1 MHWMLIWLWSAAAD
15 AQHITSGPIVGGVT
29 ERSARVYVQTA
40 SPRPFV
46 LEYSSDSTFVENLA
60 IVNDSTRSD
69 KFGSI
74 ILDLDGLPEFR
85 RIYYRFLFDGV
96 ADTLFSN
103 GPYSFHTFPGPGDGE
118 THLKI
123 VVGSC
128 NYFDNFP
135 LFESIRRFDPQL
147 FLHLGDWNYPP
158 SAPGQGWDYNL
169 YPDKRARSFA
179 LRYRDENM
187 RRYVQ
192 PRCAVDYIY
201 DDDWS
206 QNGVQG
212 TSWPVTSYYRDSAGK
227 IRHRFDTQ
235 FMDSAHRVGAIRAY
249 VEHFPGYP
257 LPDSAHGIYHSIRMG
272 RTEFFVTDVR
282 TSSTPQNWAYVLDS
296 TSGLWR
302 FDPESL
308 GEAHTLIG
316 PVQRSWLVSGLE
328 HSHADWR
335 FIASGVVFNKRYRDF
350 IDGLMPVQEIE
361 VPVAG
366 RNETA
371 GTYSAALAYNWAAYP
386 VDLNAVL
393 NLAQAGKLKKTVF
406 LSGDSHSSAI
416 DDGTNAGIPELMAS
430 GLAAGDEGYANYYI
444 NQFTKFLLNKTVKEI
459 LWNMGGN
466 GVDNENFADT
476 YATLEVFGKD
486 SLRLRVV
493 DELDQI
499 LSSYTLY
506 DGTTGR
512 GATPVRE
519 MTVVF
524 PNPAKDRITVRFAR
538 VPQSHEV
545 LTLTTADGTVV
556 KKVVGPQSVETLSLS
571 GLAQGVYFLRF
582 NDGEARKILVHPW
595 N

>member
-1 MHWMLIWLWSAAAD
+1 MLLLLWSAAVN
-15 AQHITSGPIVGGVT
+15 AQVITSGPIVGGVT
-29 ERSARVYVQTA
+29 ERSARIYVQTA
-40 SPRPFV
+40 APRPFV
-46 LEYSSDSTFVENLA
+46 LELSPDSTFAQNLTQ
-60 IVNDSTRSD
+60 INDSTRSD
-69 KFGSI
+69 KYASVI
-74 ILDLDGLPEFR
+74 VDLDGLPEFR
-85 RIYYRFLFDGV
+85 RIFYRFRFDG
-96 ADTLFSN
+96 ATDTLFAAR
-103 GPYSFHTFPGPGDGE
+103 PYSFHTFPGPDDGE
-118 THLKI
+118 SHLKI

-135 LFESIRRFDPQL
+135 LFESVRRFDPHL

-179 LRYRDENM
+179 LRYQDENM

-212 TSWPVTSYYRDSAGK
+212 TSWPTTSYFRDSAGK
-227 IRHRFDTQ
+227 VRHRYDTE
-235 FMDSAHRVGAIRAY
+235 FMDSAHRIGAIRAY

-257 LPDSAHGIYHSIRMG
+257 LPDSAHGIYHKIRMG
-272 RTEFFVTDVR
+272 KTEFFVTDAR
-282 TSSTPQNWAYVLDS
+282 TTSTPQNWAYVLD
-296 TSGLWR
+296 TATGLWR
-302 FDPESL
+302 FDPEAL

-316 PVQRSWLVSGLE
+316 PVQRSWLVTGLE
-328 HSHADWR
+328 NSAADWR
-335 FIASGVVFNKRYRDF
+335 FIASGVVFNKRYREF
-350 IDGLMPVQEIE
+350 IDGLMPVQEVEI
-361 VPVAG
+361 PVAG

-386 VDLNAVL
+386 VDLNAIL
-393 NLAQAGKLKKTVF
+393 GLAQAGKLKKTVF

-444 NQFTKFLLNKTVKEI
+444 NQFTKLLLNKTVKEI
-459 LWNMGGN
+459 LWNRGGN
-466 GVDNENFADT
+466 GVDNDNFADT
-476 YATLEVFGKD
+476 YTTLEVFGKD

-499 LSSYTLY
+499 LSSFTLY
-506 DGTTGR
+506 DATTGR
-512 GATPVRE
+512 TSVPARE

-524 PNPAKDRITVRFAR
+524 PNPAKDRIHVQFAR
-538 VPQSHEV
+538 TPLPGDV
-545 LTLTTADGTVV
+545 LSLSTPDGVVV
-556 KKVVGPQSVETLSLS
+556 KKVVGPQVSETLSLS
-571 GLAQGVYFLRF
+571 GLAKGVYFLRF

-595 N
+595 D